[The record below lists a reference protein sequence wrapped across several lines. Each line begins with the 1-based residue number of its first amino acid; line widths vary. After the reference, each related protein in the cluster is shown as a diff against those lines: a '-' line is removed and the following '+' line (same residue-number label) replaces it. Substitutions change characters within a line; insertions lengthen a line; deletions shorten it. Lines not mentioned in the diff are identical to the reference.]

1 MSTKQDLYN
10 QCVQLVDMRF
20 KSIQGHILDIQN
32 SLLSET
38 KSSAGDKHETGRA
51 MLQLEREKAGR
62 QLAEINKL
70 KTALSKINIQKKTTH
85 VGLGSLVYT
94 SKAHYFIAVS
104 LGALKGGEKSF
115 YAISPSTPIGELLMG
130 KRIGEEVSFN
140 GNSFVIE
147 RLT

>member
-10 QCVQLVDMRF
+10 QCVQLMDIRF
-20 KSIQGHILDIQN
+20 KSIQGHISDLQN

-70 KTALSKINIQKKTTH
+70 RTALSKINIGKKSTH

-104 LGALKGGEKSF
+104 LGALKGGDNSF
-115 YAISPSTPIGELLMG
+115 YAISLGTPIGELLMG
-130 KRIGEEVSFN
+130 KTVGEEVSFN
-140 GNSFVIE
+140 GNSFIIEQVI
-147 RLT
+147 

>member
-10 QCVQLVDMRF
+10 QCVQLMDIRF
-20 KSIQGHILDIQN
+20 KSIQGHISDLQN

-70 KTALSKINIQKKTTH
+70 RTALSKNKYRKEINTC
-85 VGLGSLVYT
+85 GL
-94 SKAHYFIAVS
+94 
-104 LGALKGGEKSF
+104 
-115 YAISPSTPIGELLMG
+115 
-130 KRIGEEVSFN
+130 R
-140 GNSFVIE
+140 
-147 RLT
+147 

>member
-70 KTALSKINIQKKTTH
+70 RTALSKINIEKKTTY

-147 RLT
+147 QLT